1 MSPFTFCSLAQ
12 AEMEVI
18 YQSLSELQQVL
29 CIPIQVWPLNTQ
41 ASGDY
46 VFYQRGYDGSGCY
59 SAVGKQGTI

>member
-1 MSPFTFCSLAQ
+1 
-12 AEMEVI
+12 MEVI

-29 CIPIQVWPLNTQ
+29 CIPIQVWPSNTQ